1 MPKVR
6 GPRDGKVIT
15 ASFDG
20 KEKSLFPSL
29 KTTKDLVLLSIR
41 GNEYCTGEYLGA
53 IVQQAVATHQTPVD
67 HSGAK
72 GKATFL
78 IADEIYW
85 HNIKQL
91 ISSEPEVERLKQE
104 AITIGDDYFLINL
117 GSFLTP
123 LNMTVEQ
130 FNEKYPNQSV
140 NEMITIINQLAEEQG
155 KNFEIVRWKTWVAQ
169 NEGQEK
175 INKLMNFYDSVE
187 GLKESVAK
195 TQNDFVKRH
204 GKDGDEELWRLR
216 SHDYLTEESP
226 AVMWLAASLGYN
238 FIIYPGEILP
248 PFEATKE
255 FFVVPKHVP
264 RISQGKNIL
273 EECEHN
279 EYSLHTDDPTR
290 LVNWLEVNFKRS
302 HPPKQPV
309 VSVESH
315 THSVDKSL
323 SSLEKPSTPVEKKM
337 SFFSPSSPRKK
348 AKVGVLDTPRE
359 ETVTMDM
366 SSSNQNVLMLGSALE
381 GIGKAIINTY
391 SNGKKTPNNTSVLSD
406 AFAGITKEIL
416 TSDLSSSDKMNFLV
430 GILNGVM
437 KTNGTSCTSSSD
449 TPSDNMFLRF
459 PRQSRC
465 M

>member
-91 ISSEPEVERLKQE
+91 ISSELEVERLKQE
-104 AITIGDDYFLINL
+104 AITIGDDYFLTNL
-117 GSFLTP
+117 RSFLTP
-123 LNMTVEQ
+123 LNMTIEQ

-187 GLKESVAK
+187 GLKESVLRHKMILLSDMAK
-195 TQNDFVKRH
+195 TVMRSYGDFVPM
-204 GKDGDEELWRLR
+204 
-216 SHDYLTEESP
+216 T
-226 AVMWLAASLGYN
+226 
-238 FIIYPGEILP
+238 I
-248 PFEATKE
+248 
-255 FFVVPKHVP
+255 
-264 RISQGKNIL
+264 
-273 EECEHN
+273 
-279 EYSLHTDDPTR
+279 
-290 LVNWLEVNFKRS
+290 
-302 HPPKQPV
+302 
-309 VSVESH
+309 
-315 THSVDKSL
+315 
-323 SSLEKPSTPVEKKM
+323 
-337 SFFSPSSPRKK
+337 
-348 AKVGVLDTPRE
+348 
-359 ETVTMDM
+359 
-366 SSSNQNVLMLGSALE
+366 
-381 GIGKAIINTY
+381 
-391 SNGKKTPNNTSVLSD
+391 
-406 AFAGITKEIL
+406 
-416 TSDLSSSDKMNFLV
+416 
-430 GILNGVM
+430 
-437 KTNGTSCTSSSD
+437 
-449 TPSDNMFLRF
+449 
-459 PRQSRC
+459 
-465 M
+465 